1 MTATILDGKALAKEI
16 KQEVIADVEAFEG
29 TYGFVPA
36 IAVVRI
42 GEDPASVSYAKM
54 IKRNFEGVGMRF
66 SLHVLPE
73 LASQVEA
80 NSLIAGL
87 NADDSVQGIML
98 QEPIPRGIDVA
109 AVKAALSPEKDVDGV
124 SPINAGRL
132 ALAAP
137 FGRPSGVLEY
147 LVPATPLGGLE
158 LLKRYGV
165 KIEGQKAAVVGRSN
179 IVGKPMA
186 FLLMQ
191 YQATV
196 TICHSRTADL
206 AAACREADILCA
218 AVGRAKII
226 TADMVKPG
234 AVVIDFGFNRL
245 EGKWVGDVDYE
256 AVKEVASMITPVPGG
271 TGSMTNVMLMKNVLE
286 AARRQVAR

>member
-1 MTATILDGKALAKEI
+1 MTAEILDGKALAKEI
-16 KQEVIADVEAFEG
+16 KQEVIAEVEAFEG

-36 IAVVRI
+36 IAVARI

-73 LASQVEA
+73 LASQVDA
-80 NSLIAGL
+80 NTLIAEL
-87 NADDSVQGIML
+87 NSDESVQGIML

-137 FGRPSGVLEY
+137 FGRPSGVLDY

-158 LLKRYGV
+158 ILKRYGV
-165 KIEGQKAAVVGRSN
+165 KIEGQRAVIVGRSN

-191 YQATV
+191 QQATV
-196 TICHSRTADL
+196 TICHSRTAEL
-206 AAACREADILCA
+206 AEVCRAADILCA

-234 AVVIDFGFNRL
+234 SVVIDFGFNQL
-245 EGKWVGDVDYE
+245 EGEWVGDVDYE
-256 AVKEVASMITPVPGG
+256 GVKEVAGMITPVPGG
-271 TGSMTNVMLMKNVLE
+271 TGSMTNIMLMKNVLE
-286 AARRQVAR
+286 AANRQAAT

>member
-1 MTATILDGKALAKEI
+1 MTAKILDGKALAKEI
-16 KQEVIADVEAFEG
+16 KQEVIADVEAFRKA
-29 TYGFVPA
+29 YGFAPA
-36 IAVVRI
+36 IAVMRI

-54 IKRNFEGVGMRF
+54 INRNFEGVGMGF

-73 LASQVEA
+73 LASQKEA
-80 NSLIAGL
+80 EALITRL
-87 NADDSVQGIML
+87 NADDSVQGIMI

-109 AVKAALSPEKDVDGV
+109 ALKAALSPAKDADGV

-137 FGRPSGVLEY
+137 LGRPSGVLDY

-158 LLKRYGV
+158 ILKRNNV
-165 KIEGQKAAVVGRSN
+165 KIEGQRAIVVGRSN

-191 YQATV
+191 HQATL
-196 TICHSRTADL
+196 TICHSRTVNLDAV
-206 AAACREADILCA
+206 CREADILCA
-218 AVGRAKII
+218 GIGRAQMIKGDWI
-226 TADMVKPG
+226 KPG

-245 EGKWVGDVDYE
+245 GDKWVGDVDFE
-256 AVKEVASMITPVPGG
+256 AAKEVAGMITPVPGG

>member
-1 MTATILDGKALAKEI
+1 MTAKILDGKALAKEI
-16 KQEVIADVEAFEG
+16 KQEVIADVEAFRKA
-29 TYGFVPA
+29 YGFVPA
-36 IAVVRI
+36 IAVMRI

-54 IKRNFEGVGMRF
+54 INKNFEGVGMGF

-73 LASQVEA
+73 LASQKEA
-80 NSLIAGL
+80 EALITRL
-87 NADDSVQGIML
+87 NADDSVQGIMI

-109 AVKAALSPEKDVDGV
+109 ALKAALSPEKDADGV

-137 FGRPSGVLEY
+137 LGRPSGVLDY

-158 LLKRYGV
+158 ILKRNEV
-165 KIEGQKAAVVGRSN
+165 KIEGQRAVVVGRSN

-191 YQATV
+191 HQATV
-196 TICHSRTADL
+196 TICHSRTVNLDAI
-206 AAACREADILCA
+206 CREADILCA
-218 AVGRAKII
+218 GVGRAQMIKGDWI
-226 TADMVKPG
+226 KPG

-245 EGKWVGDVDYE
+245 EGQWVGDLDFE
-256 AVKEVASMITPVPGG
+256 AAKDVAGMITPVPGG

>member
-1 MTATILDGKALAKEI
+1 MTAKILDGRALAKEI
-16 KQEVIADVEAFEG
+16 KQEVIADVEAFKG

-54 IKRNFEGVGMRF
+54 IKRNFEGVGMGF

-73 LASQVEA
+73 LASQKEA
-80 NSLIAGL
+80 KALITRL
-87 NADDSVQGIML
+87 NADDSVQGIMI

-109 AVKAALSPEKDVDGV
+109 ALKAALSPEKDADGV

-137 FGRPSGVLEY
+137 LGRPPGVLDY

-158 LLKRYGV
+158 ILKRNEV
-165 KIEGQKAAVVGRSN
+165 KIEGQRAVVVGRSN

-191 YQATV
+191 HQATV
-196 TICHSRTADL
+196 TICHSRTVNLDAV
-206 AAACREADILCA
+206 CREADILCA
-218 AVGRAKII
+218 GVGQAQMIKGDWI
-226 TADMVKPG
+226 KPG

-245 EGKWVGDVDYE
+245 GDKWVGDVDFE
-256 AVKEVASMITPVPGG
+256 AAKEVAGMITPVPGG
-271 TGSMTNVMLMKNVLE
+271 TGSMTNVMLMKNVIE
-286 AARRQVAR
+286 AARRQTAR